1 VSPRFF
7 FFGVSR
13 STASTKTRSIQQHGT
28 TIIEAVQR
36 IASMRE
42 ATENRKVNEAKYNK
56 AIAERDEARNQADR
70 AIKQILLCHEI
81 MNQMAA
87 VIEELLDAALIDHP
101 EFNQTARYT
110 RALNLVAK
118 IKEITSRHARD
129 F

>member
-1 VSPRFF
+1 
-7 FFGVSR
+7 
-13 STASTKTRSIQQHGT
+13 
-28 TIIEAVQR
+28 
-36 IASMRE
+36 MRE

-101 EFNQTARYT
+101 EFNQTASYT

>member
-1 VSPRFF
+1 
-7 FFGVSR
+7 
-13 STASTKTRSIQQHGT
+13 
-28 TIIEAVQR
+28 
-36 IASMRE
+36 MRE

-56 AIAERDEARNQADR
+56 AIAERDEARNQAER

-81 MNQMAA
+81 INQMAA

-101 EFNQTARYT
+101 EFNQPASYT

>member
-1 VSPRFF
+1 
-7 FFGVSR
+7 
-13 STASTKTRSIQQHGT
+13 
-28 TIIEAVQR
+28 
-36 IASMRE
+36 MRE

-101 EFNQTARYT
+101 ECNQTASYT